1 MEIGRILEKN
11 VRIRKIAH
19 DLKLDEEIIEP
30 SLDSDEQPEKL
41 LTVADEEIGVEKY
54 LSLEEQKKAEE
65 MAKQEE
71 ERRLKEMV

>member
-19 DLKLDEEIIEP
+19 DLKVDEEIIEP

>member
-19 DLKLDEEIIEP
+19 DLKLDEEIMEP

>member
-1 MEIGRILEKN
+1 MEISRILEKN

-19 DLKLDEEIIEP
+19 DLKVDEEIIEP